1 MTIAASPCI
10 SLHLPAPGDA
20 AALFALVDANRVT
33 LAPWLPWVDTT
44 RSAADSLAF
53 IAASLAA
60 RQQGSQYD
68 WLIRVDGQLAGVCGL
83 HSVSAANRRACV
95 GYWLG
100 QAFVGHGVL
109 QAALAQLCDQAFGPL
124 QLQRLIIDPALANHR
139 SVAVAERAG
148 FRFEGIL
155 RQHLWLH
162 GQPHDAACYS
172 LLAIEWPAR
181 QPAQP

>member
-1 MTIAASPCI
+1 MTIAATPVI

-20 AALFALVDANRVT
+20 AALFALVDANRT
-33 LAPWLPWVDTT
+33 ALAPWLPWVLATA
-44 RSAADSLAF
+44 SADHSLAF
-53 IAASLAA
+53 IHASLAA

-83 HSVSAANRRACV
+83 HSVSAANRRACI

-100 QAFVGHGVL
+100 QDFVGRGVL
-109 QAALAQLCDQAFGPL
+109 QAALAQLCQHAFGPL
-124 QLQRLIIDPALANHR
+124 QLQRLVIDPAQANRR

-148 FRFEGIL
+148 FCFEGIL

-172 LLAIEWPAR
+172 LLASDWAAR
-181 QPAQP
+181 QSVQP

>member
-1 MTIAASPCI
+1 MTIAATPAI
-10 SLHLPAPGDA
+10 SLHLPAPDDA
-20 AALFALVDANRVT
+20 TALFALVDASRSE
-33 LAPWLPWVDTT
+33 LAPWLPWVEAT
-44 RSAADSLAF
+44 RSADDSLAF
-53 IAASLAA
+53 IHASLAA
-60 RQQGSQYD
+60 RQQGCQYD

-100 QAFVGHGVL
+100 HAFVGRGVL
-109 QAALAQLCDQAFGPL
+109 QGALAQLCRHAFGPL
-124 QLQRLIIDPALANHR
+124 QLQRLVIDPALANRR

-148 FRFEGIL
+148 FRREGVL

-172 LLAIEWPAR
+172 LLASEWAAR
-181 QPAQP
+181 QTVQP

>member
-1 MTIAASPCI
+1 MTT
-10 SLHLPAPGDA
+10 LHLPAPADA
-20 AALFALVDANRVT
+20 PALFALVDANRAT
-33 LAPWLPWVDTT
+33 LAPWLPWVDAT

-53 IAASLAA
+53 IEASLAA

-68 WLIRVDGQLAGVCGL
+68 WLIRVDGQLAGVCGV

-100 QAFVGHGVL
+100 QAFVGQGVL
-109 QAALAQLCDQAFGPL
+109 QAALAQLCAQAFGPL
-124 QLQRLIIDPALANHR
+124 QLQRLVIDPALANQR

-148 FRFEGIL
+148 FRFEGVL
-155 RQHLWLH
+155 RQHLWLQ
-162 GQPHDAACYS
+162 GQAHDAACYS
-172 LLAIEWPAR
+172 LLAIEWAAR